1 MTNHG
6 DDCYFYYYSTCSK
19 GDKCPFRHCEAAMG
33 NEVVCNLWQERRCFR
48 AVCKFRHMEITK
60 NRKDIPCYW
69 ETHPTGCQ
77 KPHCAFFHEKPR
89 YIEGT
94 FVPPDKKGVV
104 KVEEQPLEEPPAQP
118 PATPLP
124 AAANLQLRGVK
135 TESQDPVQ
143 SPTHPPV
150 VINPAE
156 DDEDEDDQCSEEGE
170 DGKFASSA
178 RKMSK
183 LDNPLNFGVSTLEEI
198 RLRKT
203 LRSNMMRE
211 LPAQRAVN
219 KVKVEKENIQSLF
232 RASVPGM
239 KDECFSFGGT
249 EAPKGSVLD
258 RLGRK
263 LPHANFESEDG
274 VPLRT
279 GLADRLGKVVSAD
292 EAPSPP
298 QTGSTSRG
306 AKVEDIRIKT
316 LEEIKKEKAAK
327 NHNQNTSKSPPLKG
341 AKRAISVADH
351 SIGHVKTFS
360 EITLAKKKKREE
372 QDPGCSPTKTR
383 KQADNASGKTS
394 EKLDVALSH
403 PVAERGEVRV
413 KTLEEIRREKAARI
427 QAQLRDSKP
436 QEAPVEEQSEKKPCL
451 LSTKKTAVKNGVKT
465 EKSVERGTPR
475 AASAVAQ
482 LAPPPGKDV
491 KVKTFEEIMRE
502 KSLRRQERADQTGA
516 SAEAQRKPLAGGGL
530 KRKAPAHC
538 PPAPPKSTEPAR
550 PVSQDAAVMP
560 ADAPSPAGRSLPT
573 LARHSSVTPQALNCP
588 LGSAQKLD
596 MKVRPKLNV
605 KPSVMKPA
613 LRVRPGAKRKAA
625 EHSAVAAVKP
635 LSSSSTLDEEAVQAS
650 ASSSDP
656 AALHCA
662 SPLREAAH
670 MAPTVTPCPEHD
682 ATLLADAPRDTASS
696 TVKSPVQAKTRRQS
710 MTTARTASAAHAATV
725 SAGDDFEDLINEF
738 ADSEYEEDVDPGI
751 GEDDLLQELSDMI
764 DS

>member
-6 DDCYFYYYSTCSK
+6 DDCYFYYYSTCTK

-33 NEVVCNLWQERRCFR
+33 NEIVCNLWQEGRCFR

-89 YIEGT
+89 CIEGM

-104 KVEEQPLEEPPAQP
+104 KVGEPPQEEPPAQP
-118 PATPLP
+118 QATPLP
-124 AAANLQLRGVK
+124 AAAIPQLRGVK

-170 DGKFASSA
+170 DGKCVPSA

-203 LRSNMMRE
+203 LRSNMMMRE
-211 LPAQRAVN
+211 HPAQRTVN
-219 KVKVEKENIQSLF
+219 KVNVEKENIQSLF
-232 RASVPGM
+232 RASAHGKI
-239 KDECFSFGGT
+239 KDECFSFDGT

-258 RLGRK
+258 RLGRR
-263 LPHANFESEDG
+263 LPHANLDG
-274 VPLRT
+274 GEGVAVRSS
-279 GLADRLGKVVSAD
+279 LADRLGKVVSVD
-292 EAPSPP
+292 EAPSPLQP
-298 QTGSTSRG
+298 GSTSRG

-316 LEEIKKEKAAK
+316 LDEIKKEKAAK
-327 NHNQNTSKSPPLKG
+327 NHKDHTSKSLPSKG
-341 AKRAISVADH
+341 VKRAISVKGH

-360 EITLAKKKKREE
+360 EIIQAKKKKREE
-372 QDPGCSPTKTR
+372 QELGSSKPAEKASCKTP
-383 KQADNASGKTS
+383 
-394 EKLDVALSH
+394 EKLDVAL
-403 PVAERGEVRV
+403 AERGEVRV

-427 QAQLRDSKP
+427 QARQL
-436 QEAPVEEQSEKKPCL
+436 QEEESDAKKPRL
-451 LSTKKTAVKNGVKT
+451 LSTKATAVKSGVKA
-465 EKSVERGTPR
+465 EACVERGTPR
-475 AASAVAQ
+475 TASAAPQVAP
-482 LAPPPGKDV
+482 APGTDV

-502 KSLRRQERADQTGA
+502 KSLRRQEQ
-516 SAEAQRKPLAGGGL
+516 AEQGSEPKPVVGGSVRRKLPSSVSG
-530 KRKAPAHC
+530 
-538 PPAPPKSTEPAR
+538 PPAAVMEAGD
-550 PVSQDAAVMP
+550 DAAVVE
-560 ADAPSPAGRSLPT
+560 
-573 LARHSSVTPQALNCP
+573 ARHASETQRPPQA
-588 LGSAQKLD
+588 KLD
-596 MKVRPKLNV
+596 VKVRPKLNV

-613 LRVRPGAKRKAA
+613 VRVRPGAKRKAA

-635 LSSSSTLDEEAVQAS
+635 LSSSSSAAQEEEAS
-650 ASSSDP
+650 LSPPGP
-656 AALHCA
+656 AVLHCT
-662 SPLREAAH
+662 SPLREAAPAASGVTS
-670 MAPTVTPCPEHD
+670 APEEE
-682 ATLLADAPRDTASS
+682 AASS
-696 TVKSPVQAKTRRQS
+696 TVKSPAQAKARRQS
-710 MTTARTASAAHAATV
+710 MSTARSSAAA
-725 SAGDDFEDLINEF
+725 SDDFEDLINEF
-738 ADSEYEEDVDPGI
+738 ADGDYEEDVDPGI